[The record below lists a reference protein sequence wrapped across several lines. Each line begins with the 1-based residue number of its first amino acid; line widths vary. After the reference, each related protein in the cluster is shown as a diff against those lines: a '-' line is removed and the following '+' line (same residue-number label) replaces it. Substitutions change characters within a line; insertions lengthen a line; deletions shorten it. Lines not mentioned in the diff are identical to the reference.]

1 MKRILVV
8 VIALIVS
15 IGATQI
21 IAGGTTGATDPP
33 SVPVCHKAGTPAAK
47 TLWVP
52 ASAVAGHLGHLD
64 TEGVCGETPV

>member
-8 VIALIVS
+8 VIALMVS

-21 IAGGTTGATDPP
+21 IAGGNKGSTGLDSKVA
-33 SVPVCHKAGTPAAK
+33 VCHKFGLDAEK

-52 ASAVAGHLGHLD
+52 LSAVAGHEAHGD
-64 TEGVCGETPV
+64 QAGPCSQG